1 MRIGIVGGTGREGR
15 GLALRWA
22 KAGHQAALGSRD
34 AERARARAGE
44 LAPTLHDGADP
55 AGLVIEGGSNEWA
68 VSAADVV
75 VLTVPYAAHG
85 ATLRELAPHLAGR
98 VLIDITVPL
107 VPPRVAQV
115 HLPEGQA
122 AALEAQAIVGPG
134 TPVAAALHHVS
145 SAHLGDP
152 AHAVDCDVL
161 VCADDPRAMA
171 VTLGLVQELG
181 VRAFDAGPLRN
192 AIALESLTPVLLYL
206 GKRYKAAGIG
216 VRFTGLG
223 SQGAPAKAPG

>member
-22 KAGHQAALGSRD
+22 KAGHQVALGSRD
-34 AERARARAGE
+34 EARARERAAE
-44 LAPTLHDGADP
+44 LAATGA
-55 AGLVIEGGSNEWA
+55 GTIEGGSNEWA
-68 VSAADVV
+68 VSEAEAV
-75 VLTVPYAAHG
+75 VLSIPYAAH
-85 ATLRELAPHLAGR
+85 ADTLRSLAPHLAGR
-98 VLIDITVPL
+98 VVIDISVPL
-107 VPPRVAQV
+107 RPPKVHEV

-122 AALEAQAIVGPG
+122 AALEAQAILGPG

-171 VTLGLVQELG
+171 LTLGLVEELG

-192 AIALESLTPVLLYL
+192 AVALESLTPVLLHL
-206 GKRYKAAGIG
+206 GKRYKSPGLGLRI
-216 VRFTGLG
+216 TGLR
-223 SQGAPAKAPG
+223 

>member
-15 GLALRWA
+15 GLAVRWA
-22 KAGHQAALGSRD
+22 KAGHQVALGSRD
-34 AERARARAGE
+34 AERARARAAE

-55 AGLVIEGGSNEWA
+55 AGTGVIEGGSNEWA
-68 VSAADVV
+68 VSDAAVV

-85 ATLRELAPHLAGR
+85 ETLRALASHLAGR

-107 VPPRVAQV
+107 VPPRVQQV

-122 AALEAQAIVGPG
+122 AALVAQTILGPG

-152 AHAVDCDVL
+152 AHALDCDVL
-161 VCADDPRAMA
+161 VCSDDPRAMDL
-171 VTLGLVQELG
+171 TLALVRELG
-181 VRAFDAGPLRN
+181 ARAFDAGPLRN
-192 AIALESLTPVLLYL
+192 AIALESLTPVLLHL
-206 GKRYKAAGIG
+206 GKRYKAAGVG
-216 VRFTGLG
+216 VRFTGLV
-223 SQGAPAKAPG
+223 

>member
-1 MRIGIVGGTGREGR
+1 MRIAIVGGTGREGR

-22 KAGHQAALGSRD
+22 KVGHQVALGSRD

-44 LAPTLHDGADP
+44 LAPTLHDGVDP
-55 AGLVIEGGSNEWA
+55 AGGGLIEGGSNEWA
-68 VSAADVV
+68 VSDAAVV
-75 VLTVPYAAHG
+75 VLTVPYAAHDE
-85 ATLRELAPHLAGR
+85 TLRALAPHLAGR

-107 VPPRVAQV
+107 VPPRVQQV
-115 HLPEGQA
+115 HLPEGQS
-122 AALEAQAIVGPG
+122 AALVAQAIVGPA

-152 AHAVDCDVL
+152 AHPVDCDVL
-161 VCADDPRAMA
+161 VCADDPGAMA
-171 VTLGLVQELG
+171 LTLGLVQELG

-192 AIALESLTPVLLYL
+192 AIALESLTPVLLHL
-206 GKRYKAAGIG
+206 GKRYKASGIG

-223 SQGAPAKAPG
+223 SPRG

>member
-15 GLALRWA
+15 GLAARWA
-22 KAGHQAALGSRD
+22 KAGHQVALGSRD
-34 AERARARAGE
+34 EARARERAAE
-44 LAPTLHDGADP
+44 LAAAGA
-55 AGLVIEGGSNEWA
+55 VIEGGSNEWA

-75 VLTVPYAAHG
+75 VLCVPYPAH
-85 ATLRELAPHLAGR
+85 ADTLRALAPLLAGR

-107 VPPRVAQV
+107 RPPKVHEV

-134 TPVAAALHHVS
+134 TPVVAALHHVS

-161 VCADDPRAMA
+161 VCTDDARAMEL
-171 VTLGLVQELG
+171 TLGLVAELG
-181 VRAFDAGPLRN
+181 VRALDAGPLRN
-192 AIALESLTPVLLYL
+192 AVALESLTPVLLHL
-206 GKRYKAAGIG
+206 GKRYKSPGLGLRI
-216 VRFTGLG
+216 TGL
-223 SQGAPAKAPG
+223 K

>member
-22 KAGHQAALGSRD
+22 RAGHQVALGSRD
-34 AERARARAGE
+34 AERARTRAGE

-55 AGLVIEGGSNEWA
+55 GHGLIEGGSNEWA

-75 VLTVPYAAHG
+75 VLTVPYAAHE

-107 VPPRVAQV
+107 VPPRVQQV
-115 HLPEGQA
+115 HLPEGQS
-122 AALEAQAIVGPG
+122 AALVAQAIVGSG

-161 VCADDPRAMA
+161 VCSDDPRAMA
-171 VTLGLVQELG
+171 LTLGLVQDLG
-181 VRAFDAGPLRN
+181 ARAFDAGPLRN
-192 AIALESLTPVLLYL
+192 AIALESLTPVLLHL
-206 GKRYKAAGIG
+206 SKRYKVTGVG

-223 SQGAPAKAPG
+223 

>member
-15 GLALRWA
+15 GLAVRWA
-22 KAGHQAALGSRD
+22 KAGHQVALGSRD
-34 AERARARAGE
+34 AERARARAAE

-55 AGLVIEGGSNEWA
+55 AGTGVIEGGSNEWA
-68 VSAADVV
+68 VSDAAVV

-85 ATLRELAPHLAGR
+85 ETLRALAPHLAGR

-107 VPPRVAQV
+107 VPPRVQQV

-122 AALEAQAIVGPG
+122 AALVAQTILGPG

-152 AHAVDCDVL
+152 AHALDCDVL
-161 VCADDPRAMA
+161 VCSDDPRAMDL
-171 VTLGLVQELG
+171 TLALVRELG
-181 VRAFDAGPLRN
+181 ARAFDAGPLRN
-192 AIALESLTPVLLYL
+192 AIALESLTPVLLHL
-206 GKRYKAAGIG
+206 GKRYKAAGVG
-216 VRFTGLG
+216 VRFTGLV
-223 SQGAPAKAPG
+223 